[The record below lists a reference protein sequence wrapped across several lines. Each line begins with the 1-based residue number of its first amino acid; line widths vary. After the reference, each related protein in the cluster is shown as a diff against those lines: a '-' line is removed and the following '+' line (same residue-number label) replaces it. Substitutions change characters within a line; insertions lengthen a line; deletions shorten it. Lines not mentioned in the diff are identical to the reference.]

1 MRPQPDWGELNMGYN
16 KTHVLFVFAT
26 SKLLIFFFTEQTCS
40 YLFMDLE
47 PDWGQMTADVE
58 SFEARVSP

>member
-1 MRPQPDWGELNMGYN
+1 MGYN